1 MREDVWTEDGI
12 SLLRKM
18 WAEGATA
25 ATIGARLGGFSRS
38 AVLGKVFRLRLNGE
52 ADTADRIERAAS
64 EPDSPRRR
72 RGPQPRKTA
81 AVPPAKGPGRC
92 TLFDL
97 NNESCR
103 WPMGR
108 RGKYLFCGVA
118 EADVLCG
125 IPYCARHMRR
135 AYTDAVSFEKSRR
148 GEFARDVK
156 PSNVGVR
163 A

>member
-1 MREDVWTEDGI
+1 MRDNAWTDQGI
-12 SLLRKM
+12 MLLRKF

-25 ATIGARLGGFSRS
+25 AAIGRRLGGLSRS

-52 ADTADRIERAAS
+52 PDTAGGIEPAPS
-64 EPDSPRRR
+64 ERDSPSRRR
-72 RGPQPRKTA
+72 KRQPRKPM
-81 AVPPAKGPGRC
+81 AVPAAKLPGRF

-103 WPMGR
+103 WPLHR
-108 RGKYLFCGVA
+108 RGKYFFCGVA

-135 AYTDAVSFEKSRR
+135 AYTVSVSFEKSRR
-148 GEFARDVK
+148 GEFLRNVK
-156 PSNVGVR
+156 SPSIGVR

>member
-1 MREDVWTEDGI
+1 MGGNVWTDDGI
-12 SLLRKM
+12 MLLRKL

-25 ATIGARLGGFSRS
+25 AAIGRRLGGFSRS
-38 AVLGKVFRLRLNGE
+38 AVLGKVYRLRLNGA
-52 ADTADRIERAAS
+52 ADTAGWIERTRS
-64 EPDSPRRR
+64 ERDGPDRRR
-72 RGPQPRKTA
+72 RRQPRKLTMA
-81 AVPPAKGPGRC
+81 RPPKVPGRF

-148 GEFARDVK
+148 SAFAGDVK
-156 PSNVGVR
+156 SSNIGVS

>member
-1 MREDVWTEDGI
+1 MGSSAWTDDGI
-12 SLLRKM
+12 TLLRKL
-18 WAEGATA
+18 WSEGATA
-25 ATIGARLGGFSRS
+25 AAIGWRLGGFSRS
-38 AVLGKVFRLRLNGE
+38 AVLGKVFRLRLNGA
-52 ADTADRIERAAS
+52 ADTVGRRRS
-64 EPDSPRRR
+64 RQPRR
-72 RGPQPRKTA
+72 PMA
-81 AVPPAKGPGRC
+81 APPPKMPGRF

-103 WPMGR
+103 WPLQW

-148 GEFARDVK
+148 GAFVRNVK
-156 PSNVGVR
+156 SPNIGVS

>member
-1 MREDVWTEDGI
+1 MRDAVAFSAQIQPFKSRGRELGRVDV
-12 SLLRKM
+12 
-18 WAEGATA
+18 EGAHA
-25 ATIGARLGGFSRS
+25 LRRAR
-38 AVLGKVFRLRLNGE
+38 KVFRLRLNGA
-52 ADTADRIERAAS
+52 ADTAGWIERTRS
-64 EPDSPRRR
+64 ERDGPDRRR
-72 RGPQPRKTA
+72 RRQPRKLTMA
-81 AVPPAKGPGRC
+81 RPPKVPGRF

-148 GEFARDVK
+148 SAFAGDVK
-156 PSNVGVR
+156 SSNIGVS